1 MEPISVAS
9 SARLSRRFHRFRL
22 GRAAALV
29 LGAVALLRCASAPP
43 APAGRTVVISFDG
56 LGGVR
61 LNELLSQGNLAA
73 GGFSAIAE
81 RGLLAGRAVDV
92 TPSLTPAAHIAAI
105 TGAPPGRNGIVANH
119 FREPGSPF
127 GADTT
132 GFLAPIETETL
143 WEAAHRQGRR
153 VGVLLYPGA
162 DGTDARRRGDFGL
175 TWPDQPAKQSAF
187 VTLDGGRWTGADETD
202 AASFSPV
209 RRTTVDVAA
218 PGGRTIRLDIRAR
231 DTTDDGVVD
240 YDTLIV
246 ARPDGTQAPVKRL
259 GWFAVQAPGE
269 DGPFTA
275 WCRVVALEPT
285 LARVVVYVGGFF
297 SVPAYPPAFRA
308 RFEAA
313 LGGWPGPPD
322 PAIVR
327 AGPPDE
333 GDAAGEEQA
342 QRLAEYLT
350 RAIVFAIRN
359 EHWDL
364 LVAYQPLVDEIEH
377 HFEPGPRGGSAEAV
391 TRAFQTA
398 DRCVAAMLATLA
410 ARDSLLILSDHGM
423 VPLEKAIDLER
434 YLEEKGWTI
443 ARKAPAPGGL
453 RAVQVC
459 ASSGIAH
466 VYVDPALSP
475 AARAEASAALA
486 RDLEGL
492 SALPGNLVDAI
503 VPRGALAPFELD
515 NPRSG
520 DVVVLLCPGIDFAHS
535 KSSVLSVPTNRG
547 GHGYRNATAVLDASF
562 AAIGPGIEPSRPAT
576 ISLLEVASRAAR
588 ALGID
593 PPRGAVPAGR

>member
-1 MEPISVAS
+1 VAISAG
-9 SARLSRRFHRFRL
+9 LSRRFRRFRP
-22 GRAAALV
+22 GAAAAFV
-29 LGAVALLRCASAPP
+29 LGVVALQRCASAPP

-61 LNELLSQGNLAA
+61 LNELLSQGKLTA

-92 TPSLTPAAHIAAI
+92 TPSLTPSAHIAAI
-105 TGAPPGRNGIVANH
+105 TGAPPGRNGIVSNR

-143 WEAAHRQGRR
+143 WEAARRQGRR

-162 DGTDARRRGDFGL
+162 DGTNARRRGDFGL
-175 TWPDQPAKQSAF
+175 IWPDRPAKQSAF
-187 VTLDGGRWTGADETD
+187 VTLDSARWTGAGEADP
-202 AASFSPV
+202 ASFSPV
-209 RRTTVDVAA
+209 RRATVDVAA
-218 PGGRTIRLDIRAR
+218 PGGRTVLLDILAR

-240 YDTLIV
+240 YDTLV
-246 ARPDGTQAPVKRL
+246 VSRPDGTAAPVKRL

-275 WCRVVALEPT
+275 WCRVVTLEPT

-297 SVPAYPPAFRA
+297 AVPAYPADFRA

-322 PAIVR
+322 TAVMR
-327 AGPPDE
+327 EGPPEE
-333 GDAAGEEQA
+333 GDAAGEEQS

-359 EHWDL
+359 ERWDL

-398 DRCVAAMLATLA
+398 DRCVAAMLGALA

-423 VPLEKAIDLER
+423 VPLEKSVDLER
-434 YLEEKGWTI
+434 YLREKGWTI
-443 ARKAPAPGGL
+443 ARKAPAPGGP
-453 RAVQVC
+453 RAAQVC
-459 ASSGIAH
+459 VSSGIAH
-466 VYVDPALSP
+466 VYLDPALAP
-475 AARAEASAALA
+475 AARAETSSALIADLA
-486 RDLEGL
+486 GL

-503 VPRGALAPFELD
+503 VPRDALAPLGLD

-520 DVVVLLCPGIDFAHS
+520 DVVVLLRPGFDFARS
-535 KSSVLSVPTNRG
+535 RSSVLSIPNNRG
-547 GHGYRNATAVLDASF
+547 GHGYRNATPVLDAAF

-576 ISLLEVASRAAR
+576 VSVLEVASRAAR

>member
-1 MEPISVAS
+1 
-9 SARLSRRFHRFRL
+9 LTRRFHRFRPGLSAAFVL
-22 GRAAALV
+22 GVVALV
-29 LGAVALLRCASAPP
+29 RCASAPP

-61 LNELLSQGNLAA
+61 LNDLLSQGKLTA

-81 RGLLAGRAVDV
+81 RGLLAGRAVDI

-132 GFLAPIETETL
+132 GFVAPIESETL
-143 WEAAHRQGRR
+143 WEAARRQGRR

-162 DGTDARRRGDFGL
+162 DGAVERRRGDFGL
-175 TWPDQPAKQSAF
+175 TWPERPVKDSVF
-187 VTLDGGRWTGADETD
+187 VTLEGGRFVPVRKTD

-209 RRTTVDVAA
+209 RRTRFDVAA
-218 PGGRTIRLDIRAR
+218 PGGRTVPLEVFAR
-231 DTTDDGVVD
+231 GTTDDGVVD
-240 YDTLIV
+240 YDTLDV
-246 ARPDGTQAPVKRL
+246 VPEGGTAASVKRL
-259 GWFAVQAPGE
+259 GWFAVKSSG
-269 DGPFTA
+269 DGGPFTA
-275 WCRVVALEPT
+275 WCRVVTLEPT
-285 LARVVVYVGGFF
+285 LARIVLYVGGFF
-297 SVPAYPPAFRA
+297 AVPAYPAGFRA

-322 PAIVR
+322 ARLVR
-327 AGPPDE
+327 AGPPEE

-350 RAIVFAIRN
+350 RAIVFAIRS
-359 EHWDL
+359 EKWDL

-391 TRAFQTA
+391 TRSFQTA
-398 DRCVAAMLATLA
+398 DRCVAAMLAALD

-443 ARKAPAPGGL
+443 ARKVPAPGGP
-453 RAVQVC
+453 RAAQVC
-459 ASSGIAH
+459 SSSGIAH
-466 VYVDPALSP
+466 VYLDPALAP

-486 RDLEGL
+486 RDLAGL
-492 SALPGNLVDAI
+492 SALPGSLIDAI
-503 VPRGALAPFELD
+503 LPREALASLDLD

-520 DVVVLLCPGIDFAHS
+520 DIVVLLRPGIDFVRGRP
-535 KSSVLSVPTNRG
+535 SVFSVPINLG
-547 GHGYRNATAVLDASF
+547 GHGYRNATPELDATF
-562 AAIGPGIEPSRPAT
+562 AAIGPGIEPSRPET
-576 ISLLEVASRAAR
+576 VSLLEVAARAAR
-588 ALGID
+588 ALGIE
-593 PPRGAVPAGR
+593 PPRGAVAARR

>member
-1 MEPISVAS
+1 VSI
-9 SARLSRRFHRFRL
+9 SARLTRRFPV
-22 GRAAALV
+22 RAVPVAALV
-29 LGAVALLRCASAPP
+29 LGVFALLRCASAPP
-43 APAGRTVVISFDG
+43 RPAERTVVISFDG
-56 LGGVR
+56 LGGMR
-61 LNELLSQGNLAA
+61 LNELLAQGKLTA

-105 TGAPPGRNGIVANH
+105 TGAPPERNGIVGNH

-143 WEAAHRQGRR
+143 WEAARRQGRR

-162 DGTDARRRGDFGL
+162 DGMDARRRGDFGL
-175 TWPDQPAKQSAF
+175 TWPDRPAKASAF
-187 VTLDGGRWTGADETD
+187 VTLDSGRWTFAGETD
-202 AASFSPV
+202 AASFSPI
-209 RRTTVDVAA
+209 RKATVDVAA
-218 PGGRTIRLDIRAR
+218 PGGRTVRLDILAR

-246 ARPDGTQAPVKRL
+246 AREGETAAKVKRL
-259 GWFAVQAPGE
+259 GWFPVQAPGE

-275 WCRVVALEPT
+275 WCRVITLEPT

-297 SVPAYPPAFRA
+297 AVPAYPPDFRA

-322 PAIVR
+322 PAVLR
-327 AGPPDE
+327 AGLPEE

-350 RAIVFAIRN
+350 RAIVFAIQSER
-359 EHWDL
+359 WDL

-391 TRAFQTA
+391 ARAFQTA
-398 DRCVAAMLATLA
+398 DRCVAAMLGALA

-423 VPLEKAIDLER
+423 VPLEKSVDLER

-443 ARKAPAPGGL
+443 ARKAPAPGGPH
-453 RAVQVC
+453 AAQVC

-466 VYVDPALSP
+466 VYVDPALSR
-475 AARAEASAALA
+475 AARAEASAALLA
-486 RDLEGL
+486 DLAGL
-492 SALPGNLVDAI
+492 TAMPGELVDAI
-503 VPRGALAPFELD
+503 VPHGRLAPLGLD

-520 DVVVLLCPGIDFAHS
+520 DVVVLLRPGIEFVRS
-535 KSSVLSVPTNRG
+535 RPSVLSVPTNRG
-547 GHGYRNATAVLDASF
+547 GHGYRNATPVLDAAF
-562 AAIGPGIEPSRPAT
+562 AAIGPGITPSRPAT
-576 ISLLEVASRAAR
+576 VSLLEVASRAAR

>member
-1 MEPISVAS
+1 VAISV
-9 SARLSRRFHRFRL
+9 RLTRRFSRFRPVL
-22 GRAAALV
+22 AAAFV
-29 LGAVALLRCASAPP
+29 LGVIALQRCASAPP
-43 APAGRTVVISFDG
+43 RPAGRTVVISFDG

-61 LNELLSQGNLAA
+61 LNELLSQGKLTA

-105 TGAPPGRNGIVANH
+105 TGAAPGRNGIVANH

-143 WEAAHRQGRR
+143 WEAARRQGRR

-175 TWPDQPAKQSAF
+175 TWPDRPAKESAF
-187 VTLDGGRWTGADETD
+187 VTLDSARWAGAGETD

-209 RRTTVDVAA
+209 RRATADVAA
-218 PGGRTIRLDIRAR
+218 PGGRTVRLDILAR

-246 ARPDGTQAPVKRL
+246 ASPGGAAASVKRL
-259 GWFAVQAPGE
+259 GWFAVQATGE
-269 DGPFTA
+269 GGPFTA
-275 WCRVVALEPT
+275 WCRVVALEPS

-297 SVPAYPPAFRA
+297 AVPAYPPAFRA

-322 PAIVR
+322 AAVMREGAPE
-327 AGPPDE
+327 E

-350 RAIVFAIRN
+350 RAIVFAIRS
-359 EHWDL
+359 ERWDL

-377 HFEPGPRGGSAEAV
+377 HFEPGPRGGSADAV
-391 TRAFQTA
+391 TRAFQTS
-398 DRCVAAMLATLA
+398 DQCVAAMLAALA

-423 VPLEKAIDLER
+423 VPLEKSVDLER
-434 YLEEKGWTI
+434 YLGEKGWTI
-443 ARKAPAPGGL
+443 ARKGRGRGGP
-453 RAVQVC
+453 RAAQVC

-466 VYVDPALSP
+466 VYVDPALAP

-486 RDLEGL
+486 QDLAGL
-492 SALPGNLVDAI
+492 SALPGDLVDAI
-503 VPRGALAPFELD
+503 APHAALAPLGLD

-520 DVVVLLCPGIDFAHS
+520 DVVVLLRPGFEFVRS
-535 KSSVLSVPTNRG
+535 RPSVLSVPTNRG
-547 GHGYRNATAVLDASF
+547 GHGYRNATPDLDASF
-562 AAIGPGIEPSRPAT
+562 AAIGPEIEPSRPAT
-576 ISLLEVASRAAR
+576 VSLLEVAARAAR

-593 PPRGAVPAGR
+593 PPRGAVAAGR

>member
-1 MEPISVAS
+1 MAI
-9 SARLSRRFHRFRL
+9 SARVTRPVRGFRL
-22 GRAAALV
+22 GAAAALV
-29 LGAVALLRCASAPP
+29 LGVAALVRCGFAPP
-43 APAGRTVVISFDG
+43 APAGRTVVVSFDG
-56 LGGVR
+56 LGGAR
-61 LNELLSQGNLAA
+61 LNELLSQGKLTA

-92 TPSLTPAAHIAAI
+92 TPSLTPTAHISAI
-105 TGAPPGRNGIVANH
+105 TGALPGLTGIVGNH
-119 FREPGSPF
+119 FREPGRPW
-127 GADTT
+127 GAETT

-143 WEAAHRQGRR
+143 WEAARRQGRR

-162 DGTDARRRGDFGL
+162 DDANERRRGDFGL
-175 TWPDQPAKQSAF
+175 TWPDRPAQASAF
-187 VTLDGGRWTGADETD
+187 VTLDRGRWTGAGGTD

-209 RRTTVDVAA
+209 RRAAVDVAA
-218 PGGRTIRLDIRAR
+218 PGGRTVRLVVLAR

-240 YDTLIV
+240 YDTLV
-246 ARPDGTQAPVKRL
+246 FAREDGTSAEVRRL
-259 GWFAVQAPGE
+259 GWFAVQAAGE

-297 SVPAYPPAFRA
+297 AVPAYPADFRA

-322 PAIVR
+322 PAIVD
-327 AGPPDE
+327 AGPPGE

-350 RAIVFAIRN
+350 RAILFAIRT
-359 EHWDL
+359 ERWDL

-377 HFEPGPRGGSAEAV
+377 HFEPGPRGGSSEAI

-398 DRCVAAMLATLA
+398 DRCVAAMLAALSSRDTL
-410 ARDSLLILSDHGM
+410 LVLSDHGM
-423 VPLEKAIDLER
+423 VPLEKSLDLER
-434 YLEEKGWTI
+434 YLGEKGWTI
-443 ARKAPAPGGL
+443 VRRAPAPGGP

-466 VYVDPALSP
+466 VYVDPSLAP
-475 AARAEASAALA
+475 AARAEASAALE
-486 RDLEGL
+486 RDLRGL
-492 SALPGNLVDAI
+492 MSLPGNAVDAL
-503 VPRGALAPFELD
+503 VPHDGLAPLGLD

-520 DVVVLLCPGIDFAHS
+520 DVVVLLRPGFEFARS
-535 KSSVLSVPTNRG
+535 RPSVFSVPTNLG
-547 GHGYRNATAVLDASF
+547 GHGYRNATPALDAAF
-562 AAIGPGIEPSRPAT
+562 GAIGPGIEPSRPAT
-576 ISLLEVASRAAR
+576 VSLLEVASRAAR

-593 PPRGAVPAGR
+593 PPRGAVAAAR

>member
-1 MEPISVAS
+1 M
-9 SARLSRRFHRFRL
+9 
-22 GRAAALV
+22 
-29 LGAVALLRCASAPP
+29 
-43 APAGRTVVISFDG
+43 VISFDG

-61 LNELLSQGNLAA
+61 LNDLLSQGKLTA

-92 TPSLTPAAHIAAI
+92 TPSLTPTAHIAAI
-105 TGAPPGRNGIVANH
+105 TGAPPARNGIVGSR

-175 TWPDQPAKQSAF
+175 NWPDRPAKAAAF
-187 VTLDGGRWTGADETD
+187 VTLDSGRWTSGGAD

-209 RRTTVDVAA
+209 RQAAVDVEA
-218 PGGRTIRLDIRAR
+218 PGGRTVRLDLLAR

-240 YDTLIV
+240 YDTLVV
-246 ARPDGTQAPVKRL
+246 AGPGRNAAEVKRL
-259 GWFAVQAPGE
+259 GWFTVQAPGE
-269 DGPFTA
+269 GGPFTA
-275 WCRVVALEPT
+275 WCRVVTLEPT

-297 SVPAYPPAFRA
+297 AVPAYPADFRA

-322 PAIVR
+322 PALVR
-327 AGPPDE
+327 AGPPED

-359 EHWDL
+359 ERWDL

-377 HFEPGPRGGSAEAV
+377 HFEPGPRGGSAEAIL
-391 TRAFQTA
+391 RAFQTA
-398 DRCVAAMLATLA
+398 DRCVAAMLATLTP
-410 ARDSLLILSDHGM
+410 RDSLLILSDHGM
-423 VPLEKAIDLER
+423 VPLEKSVDLAR
-434 YLEEKGWTI
+434 FLEAKGWTI
-443 ARKAPAPGGL
+443 AREAPAPHGP
-453 RAVQVC
+453 RVAQVC

-466 VYVDPALSP
+466 LYVDPALAPS
-475 AARAEASAALA
+475 ARAEASTALA
-486 RDLEGL
+486 QDLAGL

-503 VPRGALAPFELD
+503 VPRQGLAPLGLD

-520 DVVVLLCPGIDFAHS
+520 DVVVLLRPGIEFAHS
-535 KSSVLSVPTNRG
+535 KASVFSVPSNRG
-547 GHGYRNATAVLDASF
+547 GHGYRNVTPVLDAAF
-562 AAIGPGIEPSRPAT
+562 AAIGPGIQPSRPAT
-576 ISLLEVASRAAR
+576 VSLLEVASRAAR

>member
-1 MEPISVAS
+1 MR
-9 SARLSRRFHRFRL
+9 RLHRFRALRAVALAL
-22 GRAAALV
+22 GV
-29 LGAVALLRCASAPP
+29 LALLRCASAPP
-43 APAGRTVVISFDG
+43 APAGRTVVVSFDG

-61 LNELLSQGNLAA
+61 LNELLSNGKLTA
-73 GGFSAIAE
+73 GGFSAIAV

-92 TPSLTPAAHIAAI
+92 TPSLTPTAHISAI

-119 FREPGSPF
+119 FRMPGSPF

-162 DGTDARRRGDFGL
+162 DGTNARRRGDFGL
-175 TWPDQPAKQSAF
+175 TWPDRPAQASAF
-187 VTLDGGRWTGADETD
+187 VTLDRERWTGAGGTA

-209 RRTTVDVAA
+209 RRATVDVAA
-218 PGGRTIRLDIRAR
+218 PGGRTVRLNVLAR

-240 YDTLIV
+240 YDTLDV
-246 ARPDGTQAPVKRL
+246 AREDGTAAEVKRL

-275 WCRVVALEPT
+275 WCRVVTLEPT
-285 LARVVVYVGGFF
+285 LARVVVYVGEFF
-297 SVPAYPPAFRA
+297 AVPAYPADFRA

-322 PAIVR
+322 PALVS
-327 AGPPDE
+327 AGPPEE

-350 RAIVFAIRN
+350 RAILFAIRS
-359 EHWDL
+359 ERWDL

-377 HFEPGPRGGSAEAV
+377 HFEPGPRGGSFEAI

-398 DRCVAAMLATLA
+398 DRCVAEMLAALS
-410 ARDSLLILSDHGM
+410 ARDSLFILSDHGM
-423 VPLEKAIDLER
+423 VPLETSLDLER
-434 YLEEKGWTI
+434 YLGEKGWTI
-443 ARKAPAPGGL
+443 VRKAPAPGGP
-453 RAVQVC
+453 RAIQLC

-466 VYVDPALSP
+466 VYVDPALAP
-475 AARAEASAALA
+475 AARAEALTALA
-486 RDLEGL
+486 RDLKGL
-492 SALPGNLVDAI
+492 STLPGNLVDAI
-503 VPRGALAPFELD
+503 VPREGLAPLGLD

-520 DVVVLLCPGIDFAHS
+520 DLVVLLRPGFEFVHS
-535 KSSVLSVPTNRG
+535 RPSVFSVPTNRG
-547 GHGYRNATAVLDASF
+547 GHGYRNETPVLDAAF
-562 AAIGPGIEPSRPAT
+562 AAIGPGIERLAPRDR
-576 ISLLEVASRAAR
+576 LASGGR
-588 ALGID
+588 L
-593 PPRGAVPAGR
+593 PRGAGARHRSAARRRGRRALTLEERR